1 MLACVLWL
9 VCSHQTRVNYS
20 HNIRTRVCG
29 VRGDLMDAAASPTG
43 RLVQSQKLSHLQA
56 QSCRMTDFL
65 CKHTF
70 YQQKVTG
77 VTWISS
83 AKNEM
88 LQNHSVRLDSVN
100 VWSTNLPESCGI
112 KLDLFIETNRLI
124 IVTVIVA
131 LNIQHLCICTLWK
144 QFFLPWEDLGCLLLA
159 LWSCVFSFCLVWQ
172 HCIL

>member
-1 MLACVLWL
+1 MSAYGWNFNMLACVLWL

-43 RLVQSQKLSHLQA
+43 SLVQSQKLSHLQA

-100 VWSTNLPESCGI
+100 VWRTNLPESCRI

-131 LNIQHLCICTLWK
+131 LNIQHLCGYRGVYVRC
-144 QFFLPWEDLGCLLLA
+144 EN
-159 LWSCVFSFCLVWQ
+159 SFSFLGKTWVVYY
-172 HCIL
+172 